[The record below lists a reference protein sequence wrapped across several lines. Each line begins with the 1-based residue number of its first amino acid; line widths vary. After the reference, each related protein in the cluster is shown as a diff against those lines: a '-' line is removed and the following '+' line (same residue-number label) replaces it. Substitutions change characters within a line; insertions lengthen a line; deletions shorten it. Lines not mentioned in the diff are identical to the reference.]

1 MDKPIDKSIH
11 GPVDEEL
18 ELVVPTERQK
28 KAQRDRS
35 LGLALALVA
44 FVVLVYV
51 GTLAKLGANIL
62 ARPL

>member
-1 MDKPIDKSIH
+1 MDKTIDK
-11 GPVDEEL
+11 PMDDDKL

-35 LGLALALVA
+35 LGLAIALVL

>member
-1 MDKPIDKSIH
+1 MEKTIDKPMDDDK
-11 GPVDEEL
+11 L
-18 ELVVPTERQK
+18 ELVAPTERQK
-28 KAQRDRS
+28 KAQRNRS
-35 LGLALALVA
+35 FGLAIALVL

>member
-1 MDKPIDKSIH
+1 MDKPIEKPMDDK
-11 GPVDEEL
+11 L